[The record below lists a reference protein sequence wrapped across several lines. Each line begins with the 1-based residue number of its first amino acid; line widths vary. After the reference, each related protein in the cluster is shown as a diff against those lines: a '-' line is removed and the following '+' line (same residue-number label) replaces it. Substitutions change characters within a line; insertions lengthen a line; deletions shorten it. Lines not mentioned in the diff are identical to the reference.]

1 MAEKNRQHYV
11 PQFYLR
17 NFSTTAR
24 SISTFHIVKAKYIPN
39 ASIKDMCQKHNFY
52 GSDNEI
58 ENFLDKEIERKAAI
72 ILKGILETDTFPRK
86 STEEYRHLIRFLLVS
101 EGRNLKFADSNNN
114 MVDFI
119 MKTILKNRPEF
130 KDADLDDITIG
141 LKQSAIL
148 GIQLSLEMVPV
159 LMDLKPLLIIEKT
172 GARKFITSD
181 NPLVRYNSFY
191 VNKGYESGFGYPTR
205 GIQLFFPISPEKCIL
220 LYDQRAYDIPDENN
234 GILILKKAREVDK
247 INDLLYLNAYNNVF
261 FNQITKS
268 NYVEK
273 IHAKNMSEPK
283 TKELDREISIFQ
295 SFDTNKELLQ
305 FSRNSVRKNINF
317 SWIKI
322 SGYANSLEIPD
333 HIGGIHRTE
342 SPFIRNELN
351 RREEEAAKH
360 QPSFNFEMIQ
370 R

>member
-1 MAEKNRQHYV
+1 
-11 PQFYLR
+11 
-17 NFSTTAR
+17 
-24 SISTFHIVKAKYIPN
+24 
-39 ASIKDMCQKHNFY
+39 MCQKHNFY
-52 GSDNEI
+52 GSDNEV
-58 ENFLDKEIERKAAI
+58 ENLLDVEIERKAAV
-72 ILKGILETDTFPRK
+72 ILRSILETEEFPRID
-86 STEEYRHLIRFLLVS
+86 TEDYEHLIKFLLVS

-119 MKTILKNRPEF
+119 MKTMLKNTPEF
-130 KDADLDDITIG
+130 KDTDLDDITIG
-141 LKQSAIL
+141 LKQSAVL
-148 GIQLSLEMVPV
+148 GIQLSLGMVPI

-191 VNKGYESGFGYPTR
+191 VNKGYESGFGYTTR

-220 LYDQRAYDIPDENN
+220 LYDQHAYDIPDENN
-234 GILILKKAREVDK
+234 GVLILKKAREVDK

-283 TKELDREISIFQ
+283 TKELDREISLLQ
-295 SFDTNKELLQ
+295 SFDTNKELMQ
-305 FSRNSVRKNINF
+305 FSRNSVRKNMKF
-317 SWIKI
+317 SWIKT
-322 SGYANSLEIPD
+322 SDYANSLEIPD
-333 HIGGIHRTE
+333 HIGGIHRME
-342 SPFIRNELN
+342 SPFIRSEIM
-351 RREEEAAKH
+351 RRKEESAKH
-360 QPSFNFEMIQ
+360 QPAFNFGMIQ